1 MKLTAQQKEIIG
13 HMANGL
19 QTKEIAII
27 MRHTVATIETYKHN
41 LFKRLKARNAVH
53 LVSMAYQQGV
63 LKSNTP

>member
-19 QTKEIAII
+19 QTKEIAIL
-27 MRHTVATIETYKHN
+27 MKHTVATIETYKHN

-53 LVSMAYQQGV
+53 LVSMAYKSGV
-63 LKSNTP
+63 LKTHNP